1 MHIVHLNVH
10 AGVGIVILIKASSPG
25 WEKEFQDEGELKKEL
40 FQYICAG
47 CRDGVKEYYDDGL
60 VYESFPVYIN
70 SSIGEMLS
78 TSCGCEFYV
87 DGIDD
92 E

>member
-25 WEKEFQDEGELKKEL
+25 WEKEFQEEDDLKQEL
-40 FQYICAG
+40 FAYLCSG
-47 CRDGVKEYYDDGL
+47 CREGTKDYYDDGL
-60 VYESFPVYIN
+60 VNEEFPVYVN
-70 SSIGEMLS
+70 SSIGEMLA
-78 TSCGCEFYV
+78 TACGCEFYV
-87 DGIDD
+87 EGIAD